1 MVPHEQM
8 HVVGQMVGGVPA
20 VELAKLG
27 YLGQELDTNTGVYYC
42 MYSLY
47 DKRRVPFTSFII

>member
-1 MVPHEQM
+1 M

-27 YLGQELDTNTGVYYC
+27 YLGQECQELDTNTGVYYC